1 MKYTIFSI
9 IFMVIMALTSCYKVQ
24 DDSIIKSQE
33 EMEVGVINS
42 TESTSSNSGLLI
54 FRKGDQSYFFNATVK
69 NLETGKIQKYNTGES
84 YPKNNTTVS
93 VTGISPADM
102 QASSNYQ
109 EFTLPNG
116 AEAGTIDVCVSNKM
130 SGSYISPFEGLITF
144 KHSLT
149 KVTFKAKRDYT
160 MEQNKLVNNVKVTIP
175 VAYLP
180 TTWQWNNVSEVYE
193 IKTTELATSPLAPI
207 HGDALAN
214 INTEYIIKECYLML
228 PPGNRGILN
237 GLKLE
242 ADLRKPSETSVE
254 AEHKTWELTEGV
266 QLYEDENGKVAVD
279 EAIAG
284 DAYEVVFNFTNDSFT
299 LEARKQPW
307 TKGGLITIPIDPA
320 GGESKH

>member
-1 MKYTIFSI
+1 
-9 IFMVIMALTSCYKVQ
+9 MVLTGCYNVQ
-24 DDSIIKSQE
+24 DDNIIKSQE
-33 EMEVGVINS
+33 EMEVKVINS

-54 FRKGDQSYFFNATVK
+54 FREGNQSYFFNAVVN
-69 NLETGKIQKYNTGES
+69 NLETGTIQRYNTGES
-84 YPKNNTTVS
+84 YPKNNTVVS

-102 QASSNYQ
+102 QSVPNYQ
-109 EFTLPNG
+109 EFTLPSG
-116 AEAGTIDVCVSNKM
+116 AEAGTIDVCVSNKIN
-130 SGSYISPFEGLITF
+130 GSYISPFNDLITF

-175 VAYLP
+175 VTYLP
-180 TTWQWNNVSEVYE
+180 TTWQWNSSSEVYE
-193 IKTTELATSPLAPI
+193 IKTTELAASPLAPI
-207 HGDALAN
+207 HSDVLAI

-228 PPGNRGILN
+228 PPENKGILK

-254 AEHKTWELTEGV
+254 AEHKTWELTGGI
-266 QLYEDENGKVAVD
+266 QLYEDADGQIAIN

-284 DAYEVVFNFTNDSFT
+284 EAYEVVFNFTNDSFT